1 MGKRKEAARVM
12 PFLELLEQGRWWR
25 TRGNEMY
32 RIDRMEQD
40 HRFNL
45 LAYLDSAAPRIA
57 VRKQKYMMLSAF
69 MNHTSYVPDYVL
81 DAADNEI
88 EMWRDDPQKM
98 MRQTPLYRALLKA
111 CVDA

>member
-25 TRGNEMY
+25 SRGNTMY

-57 VRKQKYMMLSAF
+57 VRKQKQMTISTF
-69 MNHTSYVPDYVL
+69 MSWVYIPDYVL
-81 DAADNEI
+81 DAADDEI
-88 EMWRDDPQKM
+88 DMWRDDPQKM

-111 CVDA
+111 CADA

>member
-12 PFLELLEQGRWWR
+12 SFLELLEQGRWWR
-25 TRGNEMY
+25 SRGNTMY

-40 HRFNL
+40 HRLNL

-57 VRKQKYMMLSAF
+57 LRKKRQLMDYMV
-69 MNHTSYVPDYVL
+69 YVPDYVL
-81 DAADNEI
+81 DAEDDEI
-88 EMWRDDPQKM
+88 YMWLDDPQKM
-98 MRQTPLYRALLKA
+98 VRQTPLYRALLQA